1 MHRKK
6 QNNHVIVINVFNP
19 GHAAIRIIMLYLSKP
34 ATQARLNAAVAE
46 VIGLNV
52 LGPVGIP
59 WSCAAWDA
67 DSVVQYTETRMKQRM
82 KPVFQGDA
90 LHFHINNKQ
99 VCFTEWGVVIQ
110 PSAIITQTPACTYS
124 APRAQAF

>member
-1 MHRKK
+1 L
-6 QNNHVIVINVFNP
+6 NVYLT
-19 GHAAIRIIMLYLSKP
+19 HAATRIIIMLYLSKP

-59 WSCAAWDA
+59 WGCCAARDA
-67 DSVVQYTETRMKQRM
+67 DGVVQYTETRMKQRM

-110 PSAIITQTPACTYS
+110 PAAMIPITQTPACTYS
-124 APRAQAF
+124 ALRAQAF